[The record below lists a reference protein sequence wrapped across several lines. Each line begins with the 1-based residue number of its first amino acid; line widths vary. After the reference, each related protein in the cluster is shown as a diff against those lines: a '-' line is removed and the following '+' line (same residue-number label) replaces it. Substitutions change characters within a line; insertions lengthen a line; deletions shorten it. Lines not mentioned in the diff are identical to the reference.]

1 MTCDMAIRY
10 SNTIRHVVA
19 FCCSV
24 TAAFLFLS
32 VLTVLIRITTRGV
45 FLIPDC
51 FAAAAAEANVPPPPH
66 PPIVMVHR
74 SILLYVR
81 VYLLYSIIL

>member
-24 TAAFLFLS
+24 TAAFLFRP
-32 VLTVLIRITTRGV
+32 VLAVLIHITTRGV
-45 FLIPDC
+45 FLPDC

-66 PPIVMVHR
+66 PPNVMVHC